1 MTTIKRKLISLAV
14 RIAAK
19 MNHFAGF
26 GFAGRGSIEWEVKN
40 AMMFVANPRVIFDI
54 GANNGDYSK
63 SLLRIIPNCVIHLF
77 EPDSKNFQALQAS
90 FSSSDHYLNKL
101 GVSSAHGQAILYSDQ
116 EGSGLSSLSKRRL
129 NHFGTDFN
137 HEVAIELIRL
147 DHYIEENKLEAIDF
161 IKMDI
166 EGHELAALEGI
177 GSHIRKISCI
187 QFEFGGANIDSR
199 TFLQDFYYF
208 FKEHEF
214 RLYRLTSMGA
224 YPISQY
230 TESLENFHTSVYYA
244 VNERQRPN

>member
-1 MTTIKRKLISLAV
+1 MTTIKKKLISLAV

-19 MNHFAGF
+19 MSHFAGF

-63 SLLRIIPNCVIHLF
+63 SLLRTTPNCTIHLF
-77 EPDSKNFQALQAS
+77 EPDAKNFRALQAS
-90 FSSSDHYLNKL
+90 FSSSDHRLNQL
-101 GVSSAHGQAILYSDQ
+101 GVSSENGQAILYSDK

-129 NHFGTDFN
+129 DHFGTDFN
-137 HEVAIELIRL
+137 HEVSIELIRL
-147 DHYIEENKLEAIDF
+147 DHYIKRNKLEVIDF

-177 GSHIRKISCI
+177 GSHIRNISCI

-208 FKEHEF
+208 FNKHEF
-214 RLYRLTSMGA
+214 RLYRLTRMGA
-224 YPISQY
+224 YPISKY

-244 VNERQRPN
+244 VNERK